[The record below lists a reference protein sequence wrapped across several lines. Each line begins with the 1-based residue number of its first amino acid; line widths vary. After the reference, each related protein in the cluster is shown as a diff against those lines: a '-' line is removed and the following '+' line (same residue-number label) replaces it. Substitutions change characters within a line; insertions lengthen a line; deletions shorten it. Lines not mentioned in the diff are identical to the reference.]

1 MAIVPCEPPTKIHE
15 PSDESNLPTVARPAT
30 HSNELGD
37 NKSEMSKGNGSK
49 GDSIEEE
56 IGQYQESGASERLTG
71 QILEGR
77 ISPDLVENVKAND
90 ADDSSEFTP
99 PPREMAT
106 RAEKGKQKEGPISA
120 EQYKLPDPNL
130 FHHLLVNLG
139 VPLMATDRFSA
150 DIPTICVTEF
160 VNLQDVPNLI
170 HRVPRYLLPTY
181 QSDYLD
187 VIEYQLRVTKNMVAR
202 IFFSH
207 SKGFTNSF

>member
-106 RAEKGKQKEGPISA
+106 RAEKGKQKVLRPPTLDSMSRPLTPGIGAYRVLGTPSLGP
-120 EQYKLPDPNL
+120 EL
-130 FHHLLVNLG
+130 F
-139 VPLMATDRFSA
+139 MF
-150 DIPTICVTEF
+150 
-160 VNLQDVPNLI
+160 
-170 HRVPRYLLPTY
+170 
-181 QSDYLD
+181 
-187 VIEYQLRVTKNMVAR
+187 
-202 IFFSH
+202 
-207 SKGFTNSF
+207 